1 VGYVIR
7 ARKRDR
13 LVVARISH
21 RRGEDGMIIKRIL
34 VLVLCLAGATVLAG
48 SGLAVA
54 QVESTVTMGLTAEPP
69 SLEPAV
75 NSGTAQRAVKLSV
88 YRGLF
93 NYGPSGEPIAELAQ
107 SYTISDDHKT
117 YTIKL
122 KTAKFHNGD
131 PVTAEDVVFT
141 FERVLDP
148 KTGAT
153 FGQQLGVI
161 DSIKAVDPLTVQFV
175 LKRPTAPFIDYLALP
190 ESVIV
195 SKKWV
200 QLQGENLGRFPM
212 GAGPFRF
219 IRWDRGQR
227 IVLDS
232 FSGYY
237 KTGLPKVRR
246 VVFEFY
252 ADDTA
257 RVNAL
262 RAGDVDLIE
271 YVPWKDISTLKSDP
285 RIRLYP
291 GTGPFM
297 GIIFNTTYKPFS
309 DPRVRQAFA
318 YAIDRRAILN
328 TAFSGQGRPIFG
340 MPLVPASVG
349 YSKSFDSYFKYDP
362 QKAKALLAEAGYA
375 SGFKAR
381 LLATSQYAF
390 HQQTAVAIAAELKK
404 VGITVD
410 LDLPDWA
417 TRLQKNLKGDY
428 DFLVVGTAGDIT
440 DSDFLSDYYAS
451 GPIRLNSAP
460 GFSDPDMDRL
470 LQQARETTNRG
481 ERAKYYGEL
490 QERALK
496 LSPLVFL
503 TWREQAYASSAKV
516 KGFVNLPGFLS
527 FQSGVTLELV
537 TKE

>member
-1 VGYVIR
+1 MR
-7 ARKRDR
+7 SATCLTR
-13 LVVARISH
+13 LSCRH
-21 RRGEDGMIIKRIL
+21 LEHEGEKGMRHSRIL
-34 VLVLCLAGATVLAG
+34 KLVGVLIGVIVLAA
-48 SGLAVA
+48 SGIAVA
-54 QVESTVTMGLTAEPP
+54 QSDTTVTMGLTAEPP
-69 SLEPAV
+69 TLEPAV

-93 NYGPSGEPIAELAQ
+93 NYGPSGEPVAELAQ
-107 SYTISDDHKT
+107 SFTISGDRKT

-122 KTAKFHNGD
+122 RNAKFHNGD
-131 PVTAEDVVFT
+131 PVTSEDVVFT
-141 FERVLDP
+141 FERILDP

-153 FGQQLGVI
+153 FSRQFGVL
-161 DSIKAVDPLTVQFV
+161 DSVKVVDASTVQFV
-175 LKRPTAPFIDYLALP
+175 LKQPTAPFIDYLALP

-195 SKKWV
+195 SKKWIQV
-200 QLQGENLGRFPM
+200 QGDNVSRHPM

-227 IVLDS
+227 IVLEA

-237 KTGLPKVRR
+237 KPGLPKTRR
-246 VVFEFY
+246 VVFQFY
-252 ADDTA
+252 PDDTA

-271 YVPWKDISTLKSDP
+271 YVPWKDIATLKNDP
-285 RIRLYP
+285 RTTLYP

-318 YAIDRRAILN
+318 YAIDRKAILN
-328 TAFSGQGRPIFG
+328 TAFSGQGRPMYG
-340 MPLVPASVG
+340 MPLVPGNIG
-349 YSKSFDSYFKYDP
+349 YSKALDSFFKYDP
-362 QKAKALLAEAGYA
+362 RKAKELLAEAGYA
-375 SGFKAR
+375 NGLKAR

-404 VGITVD
+404 IGVTVD

-417 TRLQKNLKGDY
+417 TRLDKNLKADY

-440 DSDFLSDYYAS
+440 DPDFLSDYYAS

-470 LQQARETTNRG
+470 LQQARETTDRG
-481 ERAKYYGEL
+481 ERTKYYNEL
-490 QERALK
+490 QQRALK

-503 TWREQAYASSAKV
+503 TWREQAYASSSKI

-527 FQSGVTLELV
+527 FQSGLMLEQV
-537 TKE
+537 SKEQ